1 MATRKD
7 SVFTTPNVFFTPVS
21 QNLLV
26 LEEVTLQ
33 SFIDATPGF
42 DEMLTKLQEKGFFK
56 GKELI
61 KYTMFEFIAE
71 LFDSNLPTMD
81 TAAAQFLI
89 QKFAD
94 GKTPLTC
101 LTKIE
106 ESDEKEEH
114 ETAET
119 ELLPPKQLGLF
130 APLAKEMNCY
140 INLLY
145 DVLDNDLAQKP
156 YEKMQDQENVTEKQH
171 ALQAAKISFML
182 QMSLADILALLFHD
196 IARPSVNDADH
207 GHENH
212 CMEGSTILDPL
223 GLDIDYSGY
232 HAFAKY
238 LLFSYCPPY
247 LGLISQTSVHT
258 LAFQEK
264 DWSAQIAGLEE
275 LDSPDLAKA
284 LFKIML
290 MRLIDDMSKVPE
302 SQLKNPYD
310 ESPPEYF
317 DELQIKKML
326 RKQILTHLNKLATQ
340 SNNSEA
346 TIQEIKE
353 KLESAMLLL
362 LRAKDF
368 SLHPGLYEQYADIV
382 DPLLEVLEAQK
393 QSEQQTHGC

>member
-7 SVFTTPNVFFTPVS
+7 SVFTTPTAFFTPIS

-26 LEEVTLQ
+26 LEKVTLQ
-33 SFIDATPGF
+33 SFIDEIPGF
-42 DEMLTKLQEKGFFK
+42 IEMLVKLQEKGFFK
-56 GKELI
+56 DKEL
-61 KYTMFEFIAE
+61 KEYTMLEFIAE
-71 LFDSNLPTMD
+71 LFGKNPPAMD
-81 TAAAQFLI
+81 IAAAQFLV
-89 QKFAD
+89 QKLAD
-94 GKTPLTC
+94 AKISLTS
-101 LTKIE
+101 LTEIE
-106 ESDEKEEH
+106 ESDEKERH
-114 ETAET
+114 ETTET
-119 ELLPPKQLGLF
+119 ELLTPKQLGLF
-130 APLAKEMNCY
+130 APLTTEINCY
-140 INLLY
+140 IHLLY

-156 YEKMQDQENVTEKQH
+156 YEKTKDQENVTEKQH

-212 CMEGSTILDPL
+212 CKEGSTILAPL

-238 LLFSYCPPY
+238 LLFTYCPPY

-258 LAFQEK
+258 LGFQGK
-264 DWSAQIAGLEE
+264 DWSAQIAGLNE
-275 LDSPDLAKA
+275 LDSADLAKA

-317 DELQIKKML
+317 DEAQIKKML
-326 RKQILTHLNKLATQ
+326 RKQILTQLNKLTMQ
-340 SNNSEA
+340 SSNSET
-346 TIQEIKE
+346 TIQEIKA
-353 KLESAMLLL
+353 KLAAATLLL

-368 SLHPGLYEQYADIV
+368 SLNPSLYEQYADTV
-382 DPLLEVLEAQK
+382 NPLLELLEAQK